1 MRASRRRPPA
11 SASRPPSRRR
21 GPLSAPRMS
30 EAGAVA
36 ILAVV
41 VAGVVAASA
50 RPSVSHDIADSSYA
64 QVELGLGGAR
74 TIDRTFRCVPVT
86 LGGLR
91 SFDVH
96 VIPHGTKE
104 QYLQEPSP
112 GFAGISSGPWAPR
125 SELVSIRARAWQRY
139 RATRSAPGVYAS
151 TRRCVSSSTSV
162 ALSATG
168 PPRAAGSMERAGD
181 MLDGRS
187 RTRASPR
194 CPGVECAL
202 AAGGPYVGARSNV
215 VEAALAMRSGR
226 TGKPIAYIEL
236 DRSGKTTF
244 WHSSH
249 CT

>member
-1 MRASRRRPPA
+1 
-11 SASRPPSRRR
+11 
-21 GPLSAPRMS
+21 MS

-50 RPSVSHDIADSSYA
+50 RPSVSHDIADLESYA
-64 QVELGLGGAR
+64 QVELGLGGVR

-104 QYLQEPSP
+104 QFLQEPSP
-112 GFAGISSGPWAPR
+112 GFAGVSSGPWAPR

-139 RATRSAPGVYAS
+139 RATRSAPGLYAS

-162 ALSATG
+162 ALSARGLPG
-168 PPRAAGSMERAGD
+168 PPVRWRERATCSTG
-181 MLDGRS
+181 GRVLV
-187 RTRASPR
+187 RVRAVLESNAPWR
-194 CPGVECAL
+194 Q
-202 AAGGPYVGARSNV
+202 AGRYVGARSNV